1 MQKDIRV
8 VTVVIRGVIV
18 VIRVVIQC
26 DECGKWRTI

>member
-8 VTVVIRGVIV
+8 VTVVIRVVIV